1 MVIDMSKTMD
11 KYFQDLHLAE
21 FGNEE
26 EGIEENPREVVKLLK
41 RALKW
46 KTFSR
51 LEDVCIYLGY
61 EDDERIESI
70 EGCKSIIMDN
80 VESWEHE
87 I

>member
-1 MVIDMSKTMD
+1 MVIYMSKTMD

-21 FGNEE
+21 FGDDD
-26 EGIEENPREVVKLLK
+26 EGIKENPKEVVKLLK

-51 LEDVCIYLGY
+51 LEDVCIYLGH
-61 EDDERIESI
+61 EDDERIKSI
-70 EGCKSIIMDN
+70 DGCKSIIMDN
-80 VESWEHE
+80 IESWEHE